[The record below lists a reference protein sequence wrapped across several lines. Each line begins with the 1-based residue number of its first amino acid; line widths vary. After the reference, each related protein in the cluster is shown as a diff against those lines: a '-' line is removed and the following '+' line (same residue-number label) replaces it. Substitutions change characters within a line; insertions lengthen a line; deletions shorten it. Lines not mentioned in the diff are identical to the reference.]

1 MDIGALTGSLGSTS
15 ATGSSAARLAENF
28 DTFLTLLTTQ
38 LQYQDPLDP
47 LDSNEFTQQ
56 LVQFTGVEQQIQG
69 NKNLEQALSLLQAG
83 QTASAVSY
91 IGKAVEAKGD
101 AAWLAEQDGAAWG
114 YELAAPATAATL
126 TISDSRGKLV
136 YAAPAD
142 PAAGRHEFAWDGK
155 DAAGVRLP
163 EGAYRF
169 AVSAID
175 KDGGAIAADLSV
187 LGVVTAVQNR
197 NGSPVLLLGRT
208 EAPLA
213 DVINVKEIDGAA

>member
-1 MDIGALTGSLGSTS
+1 MDIGALTGSLGSNS

-56 LVQFTGVEQQIQG
+56 LVQFTSVEQQIQG
-69 NKNLEQALSLLQAG
+69 NKNLEQALNLLQAN
-83 QTASAVSY
+83 QTSGAVAY

-101 AAWLAEQDGAAWG
+101 AAWLADEGGAAWG
-114 YELAAPATAATL
+114 YELEAPATAATL

-136 YAAPAD
+136 YAAPAN
-142 PAAGRHEFAWDGK
+142 PAAGKHEFPWDGN
-155 DAAGVRLP
+155 DAAGRRLP
-163 EGAYRF
+163 EGTYRF
-169 AVSAID
+169 AVSAVD
-175 KDGGAIAADLSV
+175 KNGATVAAQLSV
-187 LGVVTAVQNR
+187 LGVVTAVQNK
-197 NGSPVLLLGRT
+197 GGAPVLLLGRT

-213 DVINVKEIDGAA
+213 DVVSVKDFEGAA